1 MSTGHTHDDQDHD
14 HDHGHEHPA
23 APMVEEITDYEVLEI
38 AVRELA
44 IEHGLFTAED
54 HRRFTE
60 RAESVGP
67 MHDRCRPAAAWPN
80 GGRSPDPQSPPSGPI
95 LGAAWER
102 RRMSVTS
109 DGGLGRIG
117 LLEGIR
123 RQGKEWDVLAPRY
136 GVTNPHPPW
145 KTSLIGTNEGLAAG
159 GVLPAL
165 ERRKA
170 EDELGDAVY
179 RDVPAPERE
188 LLALVHTMLRR
199 GLVTEGEL
207 ARRMHTVRSR
217 LEAV

>member
-1 MSTGHTHDDQDHD
+1 
-14 HDHGHEHPA
+14 
-23 APMVEEITDYEVLEI
+23 
-38 AVRELA
+38 
-44 IEHGLFTAED
+44 
-54 HRRFTE
+54 
-60 RAESVGP
+60 
-67 MHDRCRPAAAWPN
+67 
-80 GGRSPDPQSPPSGPI
+80 
-95 LGAAWER
+95 
-102 RRMSVTS
+102 MSVTS

-136 GVTNPHPPW
+136 GVTNPNPPW

-159 GVLPAL
+159 GALPAL

-188 LLALVHTMLRR
+188 LLALVHTMLSR
-199 GLVTEGEL
+199 GLLAEGEL
-207 ARRMHTVRSR
+207 AAQMRAVRSR